1 MHLSKSLASLSA
13 QFHLNHSEVFSDSEP
28 DLMLFSLSEGKIE
41 PSEIV
46 QSLQMLG
53 LHISEKQAELI
64 LQR

>member
-1 MHLSKSLASLSA
+1 MLSFAGMVQKCS
-13 QFHLNHSEVFSDSEP
+13 QITEP
-28 DLMLFSLSEGKIE
+28 NLTLFSLFEGKIE